1 MKFRYIHIS
10 LLLVWL
16 IGAVC
21 AGCIAPADET
31 NIIKNDKTDT
41 SGEKVLTINEIR
53 TKPDQYLGKE
63 VTLNA
68 FYGDPRRECTG
79 NPFTRSDWMIY
90 DETNAIYGS
99 GKKPPTGIEQY
110 SRRDW
115 GTPIEVQGVVMETDK
130 GVPYIFINE
139 VKIRK

>member
-1 MKFRYIHIS
+1 MKFAYIS
-10 LLLVWL
+10 LLLIWL

-21 AGCIAPADET
+21 AGCIATTDET
-31 NIIKNDKTDT
+31 RGIQKAQAET
-41 SGEKVLTINEIR
+41 SLGKVLTINEIR
-53 TKPDQYLGKE
+53 TRLDQYLKKY

-79 NPFTRSDWMIY
+79 IPLTRSDWIIY
-90 DETNAIYGS
+90 DETNAVFVS
-99 GKKPPTGIEQY
+99 GKRPPAGIEQY

-115 GTPIEVQGVVMETDK
+115 GTPIEVQGVVMQTDK
-130 GVPYIFINE
+130 GVPYIFITE

>member
-1 MKFRYIHIS
+1 MKFAHIG
-10 LLLVWL
+10 LLLVWVV
-16 IGAVC
+16 GAAC
-21 AGCIAPADET
+21 AGCIATANET
-31 NIIKNDKTDT
+31 RKVEKAQADT
-41 SGEKVLTINEIR
+41 SREKVLTINEIR
-53 TKPDQYLGKE
+53 IKPDQYLGKE

-99 GKKPPTGIEQY
+99 GKKPPVGIEQY
-110 SRRDW
+110 SQRDW
-115 GTPIEVQGVVMETDK
+115 GTPIEVRGVVMQTDK
-130 GVPYIFINE
+130 GVPYIFITE

>member
-1 MKFRYIHIS
+1 MKFAYIS
-10 LLLVWL
+10 LLLIWL

-21 AGCIAPADET
+21 AGCIATADET
-31 NIIKNDKTDT
+31 RGIQKAQAET
-41 SGEKVLTINEIR
+41 SLGKVLTINEIR
-53 TKPDQYLGKE
+53 TRLDQYLKKY

-79 NPFTRSDWMIY
+79 IPLTRSDWIIY
-90 DETNAIYGS
+90 DETNAVFVS
-99 GKKPPTGIEQY
+99 GKRPPAGIEQY

-115 GTPIEVQGVVMETDK
+115 GTPIEVQGVVMQTDK
-130 GVPYIFINE
+130 GVPYIFITE